1 MFIVAEEE
9 DDFSPFFILLFF
21 CFFVCVLFF
30 NLTGF
35 SEGISVGNQKEE
47 LRIRTQNFKI

>member
-1 MFIVAEEE
+1 MIF
-9 DDFSPFFILLFF
+9 LRCLFYCAF
-21 CFFVCVLFF
+21 VFFVCVLFF

-47 LRIRTQNFKI
+47 LRIRTQSFKI

>member
-9 DDFSPFFILLFF
+9 DDFSPFFIVLLFF
-21 CFFVCVLFF
+21 LCVSCFF

-47 LRIRTQNFKI
+47 LRIRTQSFKI

>member
-1 MFIVAEEE
+1 MIFLR
-9 DDFSPFFILLFF
+9 FLFYCSFVF
-21 CFFVCVLFF
+21 CFFVCVLFS

-47 LRIRTQNFKI
+47 LRIRTQSFKI

>member
-1 MFIVAEEE
+1 MIFLR
-9 DDFSPFFILLFF
+9 FLFYCSF
-21 CFFVCVLFF
+21 VFFVCVLFF

-47 LRIRTQNFKI
+47 LRIGTQSFKI